1 MLLLLQTPLMI
12 VSEADCMIISCGLFY
27 KICNLAIEF
36 KSEIH
41 PVTVDRDLQ
50 KKKKKSVQSL
60 STGGWRDDSAL
71 RNVGSS
77 CGGPGFPV
85 PTWWLQFHRHDTRHT
100 CRAHTNIHVGKTPI
114 SIN

>member
-1 MLLLLQTPLMI
+1 MI

-50 KKKKKSVQSL
+50 KKKKSQFKASAQEAGGMTQHLGMLAVLVEDLVSQYPHGGFS
-60 STGGWRDDSAL
+60 STDMTL
-71 RNVGSS
+71 
-77 CGGPGFPV
+77 
-85 PTWWLQFHRHDTRHT
+85 DTHAEHIRT
-100 CRAHTNIHVGKTPI
+100 FM
-114 SIN
+114 

>member
-1 MLLLLQTPLMI
+1 MI

-50 KKKKKSVQSL
+50 KKKKKV
-60 STGGWRDDSAL
+60 
-71 RNVGSS
+71 SS
-77 CGGPGFPV
+77 KP
-85 PTWWLQFHRHDTRHT
+85 QHRRLE
-100 CRAHTNIHVGKTPI
+100 G
-114 SIN
+114 